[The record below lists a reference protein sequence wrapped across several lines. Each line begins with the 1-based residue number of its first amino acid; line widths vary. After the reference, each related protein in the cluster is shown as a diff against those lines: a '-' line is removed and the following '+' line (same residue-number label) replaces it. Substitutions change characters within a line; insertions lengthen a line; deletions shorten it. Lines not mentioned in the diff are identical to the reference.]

1 MIKTFTNIAI
11 DQVQDGKK
19 KFVSTFVQNVPIA
32 QIMNTFVDVQTA
44 YTRAAMDLS
53 IDTLTSFSKV
63 LANPSTYK
71 ATQI

>member
-19 KFVSTFVQNVPIA
+19 QFVSTFVKNVPIA

-63 LANPSTYK
+63 LTNPSTYK
-71 ATQI
+71 SKQV